1 MTGKRLGQFVSFLVA
16 AGLGCAMGVA
26 PAAAQQ
32 VRPVSL
38 MNSFPIGSN
47 GLCEAQIMEPQPG
60 AGLFDRGYTVICR
73 DAAAPV
79 GTLWVVR
86 DGAGGDPVARFLPAP
101 ADCTAANEALA
112 PEALGNGRTLS
123 CQERGQG
130 VNRLLAFGEIDG
142 RTYAGQSV
150 AAYKDVVRLGLE
162 TLASDRLVAG
172 TVDIP
177 LTETGDAAAFARSQ
191 ARAISANAA
200 LAEAYRRSN
209 AGSFAAAS
217 EFFAQ
222 SADSLSGAVAD
233 EALLNEA
240 LQQSNLGNY
249 AESER
254 LFGRVRGRAMSDPVL
269 GRMLRNY
276 EAIDALNAGDPAFA
290 LRLLALPLAPGA
302 RFETDGAEISAALA
316 ERLAAEQPDALAGTE
331 SLTPSERAELLDG
344 QADYLRAT
352 AHRLLGDTGLAA
364 AALQA
369 ADTRLVGV
377 RDGRVIS
384 ILWLRAQ
391 VLGELADLRE
401 LAGDPAGAEGL
412 HRQSIVMLETNYPG
426 SPALLSARAQLGG
439 FYARMGRSEEA
450 LTIYRAVAE
459 NADSKPAASLRRLL
473 VPYFDLLAGAQ
484 GGGASAAG
492 DMFYA
497 SQLLQRP
504 GLAQTQAVLAR
515 ELSGGSD
522 EAAQMFRQAVNLGRA
537 IEQSRNAV
545 AQLEA
550 QADAG
555 PLVLESLAQRRAELE
570 SLQARQLA
578 VQDQLGAYPKYRVV
592 SDGRLKLADLQAALH
607 EGEGYL
613 KLAALDGATYAI
625 FATRGDARAYRIET
639 SPAEIEETVDAIR
652 NSIAVAVGGQ
662 TQTAPFDTARARQLY
677 VALLGPIDG
686 ELRALDHLVLE
697 PDGAMLRLPANLL
710 VTDDAS
716 VARYAERSTSNRAAA
731 YDFSGTAWLGRKL
744 KISTTVAPAAFRD
757 VRASPASAA
766 ANDYLGF
773 GENAPLSATPGAA
786 ATRSALAGGSDCLWA
801 PAVWNYPIEA
811 DELRTAAASLTGAP
825 GQERIVTGR
834 AFTDTAVLGMEDIDQ
849 YRILHFATH
858 GLVTAPQPECP
869 PRPALLTSF
878 GAEGSDGL
886 LSFAEIFDLDL
897 DADLV
902 ILSACDTAG
911 QATVG
916 ATREAGVTSGGGY
929 ALDGLVRAFVGAG
942 GRSVIASHW
951 PVPDT
956 YDATDRLIGGFFRA
970 PNGASIAEALRGSQ
984 LALMDQPDT
993 SHPFYWAAFA
1003 IIGDGAATLRR

>member
-1 MTGKRLGQFVSFLVA
+1 MTVNSLRRIAALMLA
-16 AGLGCAMGVA
+16 AGLGGAAALA
-26 PAAAQQ
+26 PATAQQ
-32 VRPVSL
+32 TRPVSM

-47 GLCEAQIMEPQPG
+47 GLCEAQIMEPQAG
-60 AGLFDRGYTVICR
+60 AGMFDRGYTVVCR
-73 DAAAPV
+73 DASAPV

-86 DGAGGDPVARFLPAP
+86 GEGDGDPATRFLPSP
-101 ADCTAANEALA
+101 AECVASDQGLA
-112 PEALGNGRTLS
+112 PTGLGDARTLA
-123 CQERGQG
+123 CREREQG
-130 VNRLLAFGEIDG
+130 VNRVLAFGKKSG
-142 RTYAGQSV
+142 RTYAGQSI

-162 TLASDRLVAG
+162 TLAGNRLAAG
-172 TVDIP
+172 EVEIP

-209 AGSFAAAS
+209 AGSFADAS

-222 SADSLSGAVAD
+222 SAGALSGSAAD
-233 EALLNEA
+233 EAMLNEA

-254 LFGRVRGRAMSDPVL
+254 LFASVRGRAAADPVL

-276 EAIDALNAGDPAFA
+276 EAIDALNAGDPDFA
-290 LRLLALPLAPGA
+290 LELLAMPLAPTAMFDATSG
-302 RFETDGAEISAALA
+302 ISEAMA

-331 SLTPSERAELLDG
+331 ELTPLERAELLDG

-352 AHRLLGDTGLAA
+352 AHRLLGATKLAA
-364 AALQA
+364 TALQI
-369 ADTRLVGV
+369 ADARLAGV
-377 RDGRVIS
+377 RGGRVIT

-391 VLGELADLRE
+391 VLGELAELRE
-401 LAGDPAGAEGL
+401 MGGDAAGAEGL
-412 HRQSIVMLETNYPG
+412 HRQAIVLLETNYPG
-426 SPALLSARAQLGG
+426 SPALLSARAMLGRH
-439 FYARMGRSEEA
+439 YARTGRTAEA
-450 LTIYRAVAE
+450 LKVYRELAA

-473 VPYFDLLAGAQ
+473 TPYFELLAGA
-484 GGGASAAG
+484 GGGGTAAAG

-537 IEQSRNAV
+537 VEQARNAV
-545 AQLEA
+545 AQLES
-550 QADAG
+550 QVDPG
-555 PLVLESLAQRRAELE
+555 PLVLESLAQHRSELA

-578 VQDQLGAYPKYRVV
+578 VQDQLAAYPKYRVV
-592 SDGRLKLADLQAALH
+592 SDGRLKIADLQAALH

-613 KLAALDGATYAI
+613 KLAALDGETYAI
-625 FATRGDARAYRIET
+625 FATRGNARAYRIELT
-639 SPAEIEETVDAIR
+639 PAEIEETVDAIR
-652 NSIAVAVGGQ
+652 NSIAVAVGGE
-662 TQTAPFDTARARQLY
+662 TRTAPFDIARARQLY

-686 ELRALDHLVLE
+686 DLRALDHLVFE

-716 VARYAERSTSNRAAA
+716 VSRYAARAHGNKAA
-731 YDFSGTAWLGRKL
+731 EYDFTGTAWLGRKL
-744 KISTTVAPAAFRD
+744 KVTTTVAPTAFRD

-766 ANDYLGF
+766 ANDYLGL

-786 ATRSALAGGSDCLWA
+786 ATRSAMAGGTDCLWS
-801 PAVWNYPIEA
+801 PAVWNYPIAA
-811 DELRTAAASLTGAP
+811 DELRVAAATLRGQS

-834 AFTDTAVLGMEDIDQ
+834 AFTDTALLGMEDIDQ
-849 YRILHFATH
+849 FRILHFATH
-858 GLVTAPQPECP
+858 GLVTAPEPECP

-984 LALMDQPDT
+984 LALMDQADT